1 MNLMVDT
8 NIIIS
13 SLITPKGTIADL
25 IFNKLDKSIL
35 VSPRF
40 MLDEL
45 QDKFNKILKITRYP
59 NQYLVD
65 LIYLIHKKIDFIDD
79 KLISFKNQQKA
90 YDLVWDI
97 DKKDLLFVALSLQ
110 TDYKI
115 WTGDLKLISGL
126 RQKGFENI
134 LSTNE
139 LIKNMEK

>member
-1 MNLMVDT
+1 MVDT